1 MTQTPLVET
10 VALTKRYP
18 GVVALNAVDFDLRS
32 GEVHVLFGE
41 NGAGKS
47 TLISML
53 AGASQPSSGE
63 IRVRGQAV
71 QFASVA
77 DARAAGI
84 AAVFQEFSLVP
95 TLTVAEN
102 LFLGDEPRRGPF
114 IDRAA
119 MVRKATDLFA
129 RLGFA
134 IDPQRRVASLSRA
147 EQQMVEIA
155 KALHRDVGILIL
167 DEPTASL
174 TDREVDHLFDVIL
187 RMKARGVGI
196 IYISHRMQ
204 EFARIA
210 DRVTV
215 LRDGARIGTVAMAET
230 SEAHLVEM
238 MAGRAIAEVYPVIAR
253 RPGEVLLSV
262 TGLHAWGVHGVDLEV
277 RRGEVLGVAGLVG
290 SGKSR
295 SFRAVMGLLPVRG
308 GRVRLGGRDMTGQ
321 PTRAMMA
328 AGAYYL
334 TADRKTEGLQLAF
347 TARDNLAHGILAGG
361 EEGAGRAG
369 LLPWRRIRARAEA
382 VAERVDLPPAYRG
395 RLVAQL
401 SGGNQQKTLFGRG
414 LGGDYDLYIFDEP
427 TVGVDMGARASLYG
441 LIRDLTEA
449 GKAVVVISSDLPEV
463 MNLAHRLVVFAHGRI
478 AAELEGEAATE
489 AAVLSHF
496 FAQPGVPA

>member
-18 GVVALNAVDFDLRS
+18 GVVALNAVDFDLRP

-53 AGASQPSSGE
+53 AGASHPSSGE
-63 IRVRGQAV
+63 IRVGGQAV
-71 QFASVA
+71 HFSSVA

-102 LFLGDEPRRGPF
+102 LFLGDEPKRGLF
-114 IDRAA
+114 VDRAA
-119 MVRKATDLFA
+119 MVRKATDLFVQ
-129 RLGFA
+129 LEFA
-134 IDPQRRVASLSRA
+134 VDPQRRVVSLSRA

-155 KALHRDVGILIL
+155 KALHREVSIFIL

-204 EFARIA
+204 EFSRIA

-230 SEAHLVEM
+230 SEAQLVEM
-238 MAGRAIAEVYPVIAR
+238 MAGRAITEIYPTIAR
-253 RPGEVLLSV
+253 HPGEVLLSV
-262 TGLHAWGVHGVDLEV
+262 SGLHAWGVHGVDLEV

-295 SFRAVMGLLPVRG
+295 SFRAIMGLLPVRG
-308 GRVRLGGRDMTGQ
+308 GHVHLGGRDMTGQ

-347 TARDNLAHGILAGG
+347 TARDNLAQGILAGRSEIVRG
-361 EEGAGRAG
+361 M
-369 LLPWRRIRARAEA
+369 LLPWRRIRGRAEA
-382 VAERVDLPPAYRG
+382 VAQRVDLPPAYRS

-441 LIRDLTEA
+441 LIRDLAEA